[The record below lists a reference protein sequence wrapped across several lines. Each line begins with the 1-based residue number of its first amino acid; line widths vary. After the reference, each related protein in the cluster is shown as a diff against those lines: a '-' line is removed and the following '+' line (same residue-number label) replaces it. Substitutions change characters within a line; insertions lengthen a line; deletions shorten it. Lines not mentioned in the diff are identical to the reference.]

1 MATEEKKKQQ
11 LIIYAVSGGLL
22 IMLVLALIIYR
33 GYRQKQQ
40 ANTIIL
46 QQKNEVEIQ
55 KEIAENQK
63 RITDQKNKEI
73 TDSITYAKRLQNAI
87 LPSEQSIKEHL
98 PENFILYK
106 PKDIVAGDFYWMHLI
121 ESRTKSQEPSTESQ
135 EPKTKSQDAM
145 QKNLDSNTILLAVAD
160 CTGHGVPG
168 AMVSVVCSNAL
179 NRSVNEF
186 SLTKPGEILDKTREL
201 VLETF
206 SKADEDVKD
215 GMDITLVAINGT
227 SVRWAGA
234 NNPLWYVANG
244 EWKEIKFFVCFNYFR
259 KTLSFRNI
267 KVSDI

>member
-1 MATEEKKKQQ
+1 MLTLEE
-11 LIIYAVSGGLL
+11 
-22 IMLVLALIIYR
+22 
-33 GYRQKQQ
+33 
-40 ANTIIL
+40 
-46 QQKNEVEIQ
+46 
-55 KEIAENQK
+55 
-63 RITDQKNKEI
+63 KNKEI

-121 ESRTKSQEPSTESQ
+121 ESRTKSQDD
-135 EPKTKSQDAM
+135 KSEDAK

-186 SLTKPGEILDKTREL
+186 SLTEPGEILDKTREL

-215 GMDITLVAINGT
+215 GMDITLVSINGT
-227 SVRWAGA
+227 NVQWAGA
-234 NNPLWYVANG
+234 NNPLWYIKATEFG
-244 EWKEIKFFVCFNYFR
+244 EIKAHKQPIGKIENPSKFPTHSLEFNKGDMLYLITDGFADQFGGA
-259 KTLSFRNI
+259 KGKKYKYQNLKEQLTSIHQKPLTEQHTILNTIF
-267 KVSDI
+267 DT